1 MKNIILKMV
10 FASIITLAL
19 AGFTNVQG
27 QNPMW
32 LTVNDNSGL
41 TVDHYAVSWTV
52 FSLNPYTVYTCDH
65 YSDPIPPPFV
75 YPVQITFVANVNDVR
90 DPIFYVYVRV
100 IGYNQFNNPIC
111 SGDNTVGPKNT
122 AQLQGSWSITV
133 TVN

>member
-27 QNPMW
+27 QSMY
-32 LTVNDNSGL
+32 LTVTNNSGL
-41 TVDHYAVSWTV
+41 TVDHYVASWTV

-65 YSDPIPPPFV
+65 YSDPIPSPFSF
-75 YPVQITFVANVNDVR
+75 PTLIPFTANVNDVR

-111 SGDNTVGPKNT
+111 SGDNTVGPKTT
-122 AQLQGSWSITV
+122 AQLQGSWSIAV